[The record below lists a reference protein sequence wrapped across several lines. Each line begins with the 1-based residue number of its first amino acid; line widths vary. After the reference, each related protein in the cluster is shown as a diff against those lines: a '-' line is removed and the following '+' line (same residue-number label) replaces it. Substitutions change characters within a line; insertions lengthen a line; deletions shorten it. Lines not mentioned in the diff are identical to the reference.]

1 MITQYNDGP
10 LGLFLL
16 GVTGDQI
23 LERKTYNK
31 IKTQTLKKVR
41 GTVQADILK
50 EDQAQNTCIFSTEFA
65 LKMMGDVQEY
75 FISNK
80 VRNFYS
86 VSISGYHIREAGAT
100 AVQEIAFTI
109 ANAIEYIE
117 TCLAQ
122 GLKIDDFAPRLSF
135 FFCCTIEFFE
145 EIAKFRVAR
154 KVYAKILNER
164 FHAKNQKS
172 LQL

>member
-1 MITQYNDGP
+1 MRIIGDMIGYCATHVPQWYP
-10 LGLFLL
+10 
-16 GVTGDQI
+16 
-23 LERKTYNK
+23 
-31 IKTQTLKKVR
+31 
-41 GTVQADILK
+41 
-50 EDQAQNTCIFSTEFA
+50 
-65 LKMMGDVQEY
+65 
-75 FISNK
+75 
-80 VRNFYS
+80 
-86 VSISGYHIREAGAT
+86 VSISGYHIREAGST

-154 KVYAKILNER
+154 KVYAKILKER

-172 LQL
+172 LQLKFHTQTSGCLLYTSQSPRD